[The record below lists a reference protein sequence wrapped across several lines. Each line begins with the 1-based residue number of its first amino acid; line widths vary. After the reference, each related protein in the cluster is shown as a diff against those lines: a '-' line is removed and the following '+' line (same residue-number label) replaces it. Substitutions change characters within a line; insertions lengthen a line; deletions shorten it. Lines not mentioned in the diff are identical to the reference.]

1 MQYPTPDMAA
11 MRRDYST
18 RGLRREDLAEDHIA
32 QFRQWLLTAI
42 DADLLEPNAMA
53 LSTADAAGRVTS
65 RTVLLKAFD
74 ERGFVFYTN
83 YGSRKARQMA
93 ENPQVALLFTWLPLE
108 RQVCITGCAEKVT
121 MMESLAYFM
130 SRPFGSRLGAWGSQ
144 QSRVIPTRALLEEK
158 FAEMKAKFAN
168 GEVPLPTD
176 WGGYRVVPDSIEFW
190 QGSASRLHDRF
201 LYTRASEGDWKIER
215 LSP

>member
-1 MQYPTPDMAA
+1 
-11 MRRDYST
+11 MRRNYSN
-18 RGLRREDLAEDHIA
+18 RGLRRVDLAEDPIA
-32 QFRQWLLTAI
+32 QFRQWLQTAI
-42 DADLLEPNAMA
+42 DAELLEPNAMA
-53 LSTADAAGRVTS
+53 LSTANAAGRVTS

-83 YGSRKARQMA
+83 YGSRKALQMA

-108 RQVCITGCAEKVT
+108 RQVCITGCVEKVT

-130 SRPFGSRLGAWGSQ
+130 SRPFGSRLGAWVSQ
-144 QSRVIPTRALLEEK
+144 QSRVIPTRALLEQK
-158 FAEMKAKFAN
+158 FEEMKAKFAD

-176 WGGYRVVPDSIEFW
+176 WGGYRVEPDSIEFW

-201 LYTRASEGDWKIER
+201 LYERTSEGGWKVER